1 MKPLNMV
8 FGFTYVYGARQ
19 HPLGLHPEQ
28 AVFMMRV
35 SLFPTQ
41 ISSVF
46 ICNKTAIVVEFGV
59 PSRCV
64 KLFLRQNNSLVTNN
78 LPT

>member
-8 FGFTYVYGARQ
+8 FGFTYVYGAQQ

-28 AVFMMRV
+28 AVYMMRV
-35 SLFPTQ
+35 SLFP
-41 ISSVF
+41 F
-46 ICNKTAIVVEFGV
+46 ICNKTAIVVEFGI